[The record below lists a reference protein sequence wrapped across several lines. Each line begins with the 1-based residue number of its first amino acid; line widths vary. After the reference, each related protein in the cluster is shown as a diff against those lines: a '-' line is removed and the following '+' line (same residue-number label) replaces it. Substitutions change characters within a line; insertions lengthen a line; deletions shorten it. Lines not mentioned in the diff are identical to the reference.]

1 MLEYERMAIITARR
15 STGGL
20 GILQGVALYL
30 ASVLGTG
37 LLVLPGLAAREAGP
51 ASLVSVAAVTVLAI
65 PLAVT
70 FAVLAARYPDAG
82 GVASYVRTALGGT
95 AARATGYWFLI
106 GVAAGAPVV
115 ATLGAQY
122 ISAVLGIDRGAVPF
136 VALAFYAIPF
146 FVNMFGVRVA
156 GWLQLLLTALLLG
169 VVVTVVSVAAPAVDP
184 ANFTPFLPHG
194 WGGVGTA
201 IVMFV
206 WAFAGWEVGTHI
218 SGEFADPRRAI
229 PIATAVTLLL
239 SGAAYLSLQV
249 VTVGALGAR
258 AGSGEVVL
266 LDLAEEGALGA
277 APILVGAVA
286 AIVAVGVL
294 NVYLA
299 AFAKLGA
306 SLALNGDLPRWF
318 ARGSEHGAVPRRS
331 LMLVGAIGAGYF
343 ALLFSGGLDL
353 QPFILIHTSSMVA
366 IYVLGMIAAV
376 RILERGSVGWWMA
389 VTATVL
395 CVGLL
400 ALAASALLVV
410 GLLAAGAVAVT
421 VVRMSAKR
429 TVTRS
434 EGADGVVPCAAG
446 REEPGPRPGL
456 FS

>member
-1 MLEYERMAIITARR
+1 MATIIARR
-15 STGGL
+15 SAGGL
-20 GILQGVALYL
+20 GVMQGVALYL

-51 ASLVSVAAVTVLAI
+51 ASVLSVAAVTVLAI

-106 GVAAGAPVV
+106 GVAAGGPVV

-122 ISAVLGIDRGAVPF
+122 ISAVLGIDRAAVPL
-136 VALAFYAIPF
+136 VALAFYGIPF
-146 FVNMFGVRVA
+146 CVNMFGVRVA

-169 VVVTVVSVAAPAVDP
+169 VVVTVVAVAAPAVDA

-201 IVMFV
+201 IVMYV

-218 SGEFADPRRAI
+218 SGEFEKPRRAI

-239 SGAAYLSLQV
+239 SGAAYLGLQF
-249 VTVGALGAR
+249 VTVGALGPR
-258 AGSGEVVL
+258 AGTGDVVL
-266 LDLAEEGALGA
+266 LDLAQEGAPGA
-277 APILVGAVA
+277 AAILVGAVA

-306 SLALNGDLPRWF
+306 SLALNADLPRWF
-318 ARGSEHGAVPRRS
+318 ARGSENGAVPRRA
-331 LMLVGAIGAGYF
+331 LVLTGAIGAVYF
-343 ALLFSGGLDL
+343 SLLLWSGLDL

-376 RILERGSVGWWMA
+376 RILERGSIGWRMA

-410 GLLAAGAVAVT
+410 GLLAAAAVAVAL
-421 VVRMSAKR
+421 VRASSRRRWREAG
-429 TVTRS
+429 
-434 EGADGVVPCAAG
+434 EQDAGAAG
-446 REEPGPRPGL
+446 DAHEQGRPD
-456 FS
+456 